1 MFDFKTSTDGFEFGS
16 VLKESVTVVEEC
28 PRGEEQWREAAERK
42 DCAKF
47 AYNLS
52 KPKEF
57 LYHCV
62 INSYF
67 NQTVELCA
75 KERLVHLGFCAEY
88 SFSANKIQGSLKVKC
103 NDSSPQC
110 PIVYNSTQA
119 YRYQGCYH
127 LSKKNQTKE
136 ARTNVSA
143 DLKALFSVIVLF
155 LMITVYCSKSFAN

>member
-1 MFDFKTSTDGFEFGS
+1 MLFFWQTSTDGFEFGS

-75 KERLVHLGFCAEY
+75 KERLVHLGNLILYLHFHFFIYLFFPFINVTSASKLSCTNLL
-88 SFSANKIQGSLKVKC
+88 FSSLIF
-103 NDSSPQC
+103 SW
-110 PIVYNSTQA
+110 
-119 YRYQGCYH
+119 
-127 LSKKNQTKE
+127 
-136 ARTNVSA
+136 
-143 DLKALFSVIVLF
+143 ALFCLHGHLHCWEIK
-155 LMITVYCSKSFAN
+155 TDY